1 MDACGEN
8 HAKGQSVPYPRW
20 WFKTFNEVNM
30 SAECS
35 ASWMHVERIMQRI
48 KVYHIL
54 DGDLRLSMKHIAEQI
69 FTVCAYLTNFQN
81 PIPK

>member
-1 MDACGEN
+1 
-8 HAKGQSVPYPRW
+8 
-20 WFKTFNEVNM
+20 M

-35 ASWMHVERIMQRI
+35 SARIHVERIMQRI

-54 DGDLRLSMKHIAEQI
+54 DGDLRLSMRYSAEQI

-81 PIPK
+81 PILKK